1 MFRKTVAAAV
11 LTTIAVFATAPVQA
25 HDHDRGWHG
34 HHDYYHDRGWHDHRD
49 YDRGWHDHHGYDR
62 RCRNDGT
69 GGAIIGGVAGGLL
82 GNAIAGHGDKTL
94 GTVLG
99 AGGGAL
105 AGNAIAR
112 NGTHRC

>member
-1 MFRKTVAAAV
+1 MYKLLTLAAAAALV
-11 LTTIAVFATAPVQA
+11 TLPMDGEARSKY
-25 HDHDRGWHG
+25 HGGHHG
-34 HHDYYHDRGWHDHRD
+34 HHG
-49 YDRGWHDHHGYDR
+49 HHGGYYDR

-112 NGTHRC
+112 NGSHRC

>member
-1 MFRKTVAAAV
+1 MFRKTVIAAA
-11 LTTIAVFATAPVQA
+11 LATIAALGAVPVQA
-25 HDHDRGWHG
+25 H
-34 HHDYYHDRGWHDHRD
+34 YHDRGWN
-49 YDRGWHDHHGYDR
+49 DHHGYYHDHGYHDR
-62 RCRNDGT
+62 RCRNNGT

-82 GNAIAGHGDKTL
+82 GNAVAGHGDKTL

-112 NGTHRC
+112 NGSHRC

>member
-1 MFRKTVAAAV
+1 MFSKIVTAAAALASV
-11 LTTIAVFATAPVQA
+11 ATLGAAPAQA
-25 HDHDRGWHG
+25 H
-34 HHDYYHDRGWHDHRD
+34 YHDRYDRHGYDHR
-49 YDRGWHDHHGYDR
+49 GHHGGYYDR
-62 RCRNDGT
+62 RCRNSGT

-82 GNAIAGHGDKTL
+82 GNAVAGHGDKTL

>member
-1 MFRKTVAAAV
+1 MFRKTITAAALVAVAALGTVPA
-11 LTTIAVFATAPVQA
+11 AAR
-25 HDHDRGWHG
+25 HHNDRDG
-34 HHDYYHDRGWHDHRD
+34 YHRG
-49 YDRGWHDHHGYDR
+49 YDRHHGYHGRGDYDR
-62 RCRNDGT
+62 RCRNSGT

-82 GNAIAGHGDKTL
+82 GNAVAGRGDKTL

-112 NGTHRC
+112 NGSHRC

>member
-1 MFRKTVAAAV
+1 MRIAADR
-11 LTTIAVFATAPVQA
+11 
-25 HDHDRGWHG
+25 HDH
-34 HHDYYHDRGWHDHRD
+34 YYH
-49 YDRGWHDHHGYDR
+49 DR

-69 GGAIIGGVAGGLL
+69 GGAIIGAVGGGLL

>member
-1 MFRKTVAAAV
+1 MFRKTVIAAT
-11 LTTIAVFATAPVQA
+11 LTTIAALGAAPVQA
-25 HDHDRGWHG
+25 H
-34 HHDYYHDRGWHDHRD
+34 YHDRGWHDHRGYD
-49 YDRGWHDHHGYDR
+49 HDRGYHDHGYHDR

-82 GNAIAGHGDKTL
+82 GNAVAGHGDKTL

-112 NGTHRC
+112 NGSHRC

>member
-1 MFRKTVAAAV
+1 MFRKTVIAAA
-11 LTTIAVFATAPVQA
+11 LATVTALAAMPAQA
-25 HDHDRGWHG
+25 H
-34 HHDYYHDRGWHDHRD
+34 YHDRYDHR
-49 YDRGWHDHHGYDR
+49 GWGHHDHHGGYYDR

-69 GGAIIGGVAGGLL
+69 GGAIIGAVGGGLL

-99 AGGGAL
+99 AGSGAL

>member
-1 MFRKTVAAAV
+1 MFRKTVTAAA
-11 LTTIAVFATAPVQA
+11 LITIAALGTVPVQA
-25 HDHDRGWHG
+25 HDHDHG
-34 HHDYYHDRGWHDHRD
+34 YYHGRGYHDH
-49 YDRGWHDHHGYDR
+49 GYHDR

-82 GNAIAGHGDKTL
+82 GNAVAGRGDKTL

-112 NGTHRC
+112 NGSHRC

>member
-1 MFRKTVAAAV
+1 MFRKTVTAAA
-11 LTTIAVFATAPVQA
+11 LATIAALGTVPVQA
-25 HDHDRGWHG
+25 HDHDHGYHRGWDHHG
-34 HHDYYHDRGWHDHRD
+34 WDHDDGDRRGYYYHDH
-49 YDRGWHDHHGYDR
+49 

-82 GNAIAGHGDKTL
+82 GNAVAGRGDKTL

-112 NGTHRC
+112 NGSHRC